1 MLLSSIAGAE
11 LDTDLGSENG
21 TMAAIQAFFRDDENT
36 QRFVSSLRIQRI
48 EGYWSFNRRNNS
60 TWLINFFF

>member
-21 TMAAIQAFFRDDENT
+21 TMATIQAFFRDDGNT
-36 QRFVSSLRIQRI
+36 QRLFPLCEFSV
-48 EGYWSFNRRNNS
+48 
-60 TWLINFFF
+60 